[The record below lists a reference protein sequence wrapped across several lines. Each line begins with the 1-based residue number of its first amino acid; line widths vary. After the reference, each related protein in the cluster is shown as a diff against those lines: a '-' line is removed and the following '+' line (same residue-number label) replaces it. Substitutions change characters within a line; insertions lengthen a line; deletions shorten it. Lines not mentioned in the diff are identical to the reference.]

1 MRLSDDAAI
10 QFSSYFDQNRK
21 LIEDSYNKK
30 TDTLIISKEN
40 IIRGNNLLK
49 YYNKHKLILAGY
61 SIDVDEPILNV
72 FTELINEFNPLDN
85 SVEKKIATLVLLNP
99 LKRLPLNAI
108 NQKVQNIIKIDSII
122 SVCQKFEL
130 SNLGKY
136 VEIVNTR
143 GPPSKYF
150 DKIKIEDFIFHH

>member
-85 SVEKKIATLVLLNP
+85 SVKQKK
-99 LKRLPLNAI
+99 RYFGF
-108 NQKVQNIIKIDSII
+108 IKSIKAFTTQCNK
-122 SVCQKFEL
+122 SESTK
-130 SNLGKY
+130 
-136 VEIVNTR
+136 
-143 GPPSKYF
+143 
-150 DKIKIEDFIFHH
+150 